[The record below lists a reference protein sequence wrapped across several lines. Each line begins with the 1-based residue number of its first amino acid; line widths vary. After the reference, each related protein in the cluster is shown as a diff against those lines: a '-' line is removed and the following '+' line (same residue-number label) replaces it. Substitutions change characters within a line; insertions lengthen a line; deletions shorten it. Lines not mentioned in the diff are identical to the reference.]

1 MVNVTCV
8 RRGDVMT
15 GPQVSVLVGCV
26 ALGLVLASCAKSS
39 DDPSSV
45 ESCTQLADRYVAMHQ
60 EAIDAVE
67 RADPVIPDGVD
78 SGEDGERLNRILHV
92 IGGLDRVEGISDIA
106 LRWGELAC
114 EPTDLTEV
122 LRDRVGELSYETPV
136 GEYLVESYFDL

>member
-1 MVNVTCV
+1 MV
-8 RRGDVMT
+8 RRSIVT
-15 GPQVSVLVGCV
+15 LVGCAMLCLAVSACDGSADGPSGADSCDDLADMYV
-26 ALGLVLASCAKSS
+26 ALHQQAV
-39 DDPSSV
+39 DD
-45 ESCTQLADRYVAMHQ
+45 
-60 EAIDAVE
+60 VE